1 MSYQTAITIKE
12 AINHIRKRQYVLPSI
27 QREFVW
33 GPEQI
38 EMLFDSLMRDYPIST
53 FLFWQVDKTRIK
65 QFQFYEFLKDY
76 HQKKKTHNTKADLSD
91 DEDVIALL
99 DGQQRLTS
107 LYVALTGSYAKK
119 KPYHHWNN
127 DAAFPPKKMHLNLLS
142 PSLEMET
149 EFQFKFL
156 AEDEVENSTECF
168 WFDCSM
174 ILEFSNLGQISTFLM
189 KNGLMDTSKISETQ
203 SEFAINTLNEF
214 FNVVHQKGT
223 ISYYLEKSPE
233 LDKVLQI
240 FIRINSGGTVLSYSD
255 LLLSIATAQWT
266 ERDARE
272 VIHEFVDDINAI
284 GGGFD
289 FSKDNV
295 LKSCLVLAD
304 LDVRFKVD
312 NFTKENMKKIESN
325 WDGISGALKA
335 AVRLVSKLGYRRD
348 NLTAT
353 NAIIPIAYFIYIN
366 EFEDSILHNSE
377 REDDRKSIREWLA
390 RVLLKGTFG
399 GQPDSLY
406 PKMRELMNKHEGR
419 FPLKEIIA
427 NYSGQRKSISFSE
440 EDIENL
446 LDLEYG
452 KRGTYSA
459 LTLLYPGLNYTFNYH
474 QDHIHPKSAF
484 HKTSLRKAGFS
495 EEDIDN
501 FKMWFNTLPNLQ
513 LMQETENIQK
523 SAKPLETW
531 LDAQYPTESGRNA
544 YLQQHYISTEASL
557 TLKDFE
563 AFHDERWE
571 TLKQKFIEILGATV
585 STEELET

>member
-1 MSYQTAITIKE
+1 MSYQTAITIKD
-12 AINHIRKRQYVLPSI
+12 AINNIRKRKYVLPSI

-33 GPEQI
+33 HPEQI

-53 FLFWQVDKTRIK
+53 FLFWQVDKDRVGA
-65 QFQFYEFLKDY
+65 FQFYEFLKDY
-76 HQKKKTHNTKADLSD
+76 HEKKNRHNAKADLAT

-107 LYVALTGSYAKK
+107 LYVALCGSYAKK
-119 KPYHHWNN
+119 KPYHHWSN
-127 DAAFPPKKMHLNLLS
+127 DKAFPPKYLYLYLLE
-142 PSLEMET
+142 PSDEMET
-149 EFQFKFL
+149 EFRFKFL
-156 AEDEVENSTECF
+156 TKAEAKTDKG
-168 WFDCSM
+168 WFRCSK
-174 ILEFSNLGQISTFLM
+174 ILKFEDLSSVQMYLM
-189 KNGLMDTSKISETQ
+189 EKGLTDTSKYSKKQ
-203 SEFAINTLNEF
+203 SKFAITTLSEF
-214 FNVVHQKGT
+214 FNVIHQKGT
-223 ISYYLEKSPE
+223 ISYFLEKSPE

-284 GGGFD
+284 GDGFD

-295 LKSCLVLAD
+295 LKACLVLAD
-304 LDVRFKVD
+304 LDVKFKVD
-312 NFTKENMKKIESN
+312 NFTKGNMKKIESN
-325 WDGISGALKA
+325 WDGISGALKS

-484 HKTSLRKAGFS
+484 HKTRLRKAGFS
-495 EEDIDN
+495 EEDIEN
-501 FKMWFNTLPNLQ
+501 FKGWFNTLSNLQ

-523 SAKPLETW
+523 SAKPFETW
-531 LDAQYPTESGRNA
+531 INSQYPTEVGRNA

-557 TLKDFE
+557 DLKDFE
-563 AFHDERWE
+563 AFYGERWE
-571 TLKQKFIEILGATV
+571 ALKQKFIEILGATV
-585 STEELET
+585 TTEELEA

>member
-33 GPEQI
+33 TPEQI

-53 FLFWQVDKTRIK
+53 FLFWQVDKSRIND
-65 QFQFYEFLKDY
+65 FQFYEFLKNY
-76 HQKKKTHNTKADLSD
+76 HEKKCTHNTKADLSN

-119 KPYHHWNN
+119 KPYHHWSN
-127 DAAFPPKKMHLNLLS
+127 DKAFPPKKLYLNLLS
-142 PSLEMET
+142 PSEEMET

-156 AEDEVENSTECF
+156 ADDEIVNSNECF
-168 WFDCSM
+168 WFDCSK
-174 ILEFSNLGQISTFLM
+174 ILDFTNLGQISTFLM
-189 KNGLMDTSKISETQ
+189 KNGLMDTSKITEGQ
-203 SEFAINTLNEF
+203 SEFAITTLNEF
-214 FNVVHQKGT
+214 FNVIHQKGT

-266 ERDARE
+266 QGHARE
-272 VIHEFVDDINAI
+272 VIHEFVDDINKI
-284 GGGFD
+284 GNGFD

-304 LDVRFKVD
+304 LDVKFKVD
-312 NFTKENMKKIESN
+312 NFTKENIKKIEVN
-325 WDGISGALKA
+325 WDGISTAIKT
-335 AVRLVSKLGYRRD
+335 AVTLVFHLGYRRD
-348 NLTAT
+348 NLQAT
-353 NAIIPIAYFIYIN
+353 NAIIPIAYFIYKN
-366 EFEDSILHNSE
+366 GFESSILLKGE
-377 REDDRKSIREWLA
+377 REDDRKAISEWLA

-406 PKMRELMNKHEGR
+406 PQMRKLVNEHLGR
-419 FPLKEIIA
+419 FPLPEIIA
-427 NYSGQRKSISFSE
+427 HYSGQRKSISFSE
-440 EDIENL
+440 QDIDNL
-446 LDLEYG
+446 LRLEYG

-459 LTLLYPGLNYTFNYH
+459 LSLLYPGLNYSFNFH

-484 HKTSLRKAGFS
+484 YIKKLRKSGFT
-495 EEDIDN
+495 EGQIET
-501 FKMWFNTLPNLQ
+501 FKGQFNTLPNLQ
-513 LMQETENIQK
+513 FLEGVQNMEK
-523 SAKPLETW
+523 SAQSFEAW
-531 LDAQYPTESGRNA
+531 LNEKYASSAERQT
-544 YLQQHYISTEASL
+544 YLQQHYIPTDISL
-557 TLKDFE
+557 ELNDFE
-563 AFHDERWE
+563 VFYKARSKVIKER
-571 TLKQKFIEILGATV
+571 FIAILGATV
-585 STEELET
+585 NSSEEDT

>member
-1 MSYQTAITIKE
+1 MSYQTAITIND
-12 AINHIRKRQYVLPSI
+12 AINNIRKRKYVLPSI

-33 GPEQI
+33 HPEQI

-53 FLFWQVDKTRIK
+53 FLFWQVDKERVGS
-65 QFQFYEFLKDY
+65 FQFYEFLKDY
-76 HQKKKTHNTKADLSD
+76 HEKKNRHNSKADLAT

-107 LYVALTGSYAKK
+107 LYVALCGSYAKK

-127 DAAFPPKKMHLNLLS
+127 DKAFPPKKLYLYLLK
-142 PSLEMET
+142 PSEEIET
-149 EFQFKFL
+149 EYTFKFL
-156 AEDEVENSTECF
+156 TKDEAKADKGWFKCSKILKFEDLSSVQMYLTDKELT
-168 WFDCSM
+168 
-174 ILEFSNLGQISTFLM
+174 
-189 KNGLMDTSKISETQ
+189 DTSQYTKNQ
-203 SEFAINTLNEF
+203 AKFAIKTLSEF
-214 FNVVHQKGT
+214 FNVIHQKGT
-223 ISYYLEKSPE
+223 ISYFLEKSPE

-272 VIHEFVDDINAI
+272 VIHEFVDDINEI
-284 GGGFD
+284 GDGFD

-304 LDVRFKVD
+304 LDVKFKVD
-312 NFTKENMKKIESN
+312 NFTKKNMAKIESN
-325 WDGISGALKA
+325 WEGISGALKE

-353 NAIIPIAYFIYIN
+353 NAIIPIAYFIYTN
-366 EFEDSILHNSE
+366 EFESSILHNSA
-377 REDDRKSIREWLA
+377 REEDRKSIREWLA

-406 PKMRELMNKHEGR
+406 PKMRELIKKHEGR

-440 EDIENL
+440 EDIDNL

-484 HKTSLRKAGFS
+484 HKASLRKGGFS
-495 EEDIDN
+495 EEDIEY
-501 FKMWFNTLPNLQ
+501 FKECFNTLPNLQ

-523 SAKPLETW
+523 SDKPFKTW
-531 LDAQYPTESGRNA
+531 LKEQYPSKSDRNA
-544 YLQQHYISTEASL
+544 YLQQHYISADVSL
-557 TLKDFE
+557 DLKGFE
-563 AFHDERWE
+563 EFYDQRWE
-571 TLKQKFIEILGATV
+571 TLKQRFIKILGATV
-585 STEELET
+585 SAEELET

>member
-1 MSYQTAITIKE
+1 MSYQTAITIKD
-12 AINHIRKRQYVLPSI
+12 AINNIRKRKYVLPSI

-33 GPEQI
+33 HPEQI

-53 FLFWQVDKTRIK
+53 FLFWQVDKDRVGA
-65 QFQFYEFLKDY
+65 FQFYEFLKDY
-76 HQKKKTHNTKADLSD
+76 HEKKNRHNAKADLAT

-107 LYVALTGSYAKK
+107 LYVALCGSYAKK
-119 KPYHHWNN
+119 KPYHHWSN
-127 DAAFPPKKMHLNLLS
+127 DKAFPPKYLYLYLLE
-142 PSLEMET
+142 PSDEMET
-149 EFQFKFL
+149 EFRF
-156 AEDEVENSTECF
+156 
-168 WFDCSM
+168 
-174 ILEFSNLGQISTFLM
+174 TFLTKAEAKTDKGWFRCSKILKFEDLSSVQM
-189 KNGLMDTSKISETQ
+189 YLMEKGLTDTSKYSKKQ
-203 SEFAINTLNEF
+203 SKFAITTLSEF
-214 FNVVHQKGT
+214 FNVIHQKGT
-223 ISYYLEKSPE
+223 ISYFLEKSPE

-284 GGGFD
+284 GDGFD

-295 LKSCLVLAD
+295 LKTCLVLAD
-304 LDVRFKVD
+304 LDVKFKVD
-312 NFTKENMKKIESN
+312 NFTKGNMRKIESN

-406 PKMRELMNKHEGR
+406 PKMRELMNKHKGR
-419 FPLKEIIA
+419 YPLKEIIA

-495 EEDIDN
+495 EEDIEN
-501 FKMWFNTLPNLQ
+501 FKSWFNTLPNLQ

-523 SAKPLETW
+523 SAKPFETW
-531 LDAQYPTESGRNA
+531 LDAQYPTEAGRNA
-544 YLQQHYISTEASL
+544 YLQQHFISTEASL
-557 TLKDFE
+557 ALKDFE

>member
-1 MSYQTAITIKE
+1 
-12 AINHIRKRQYVLPSI
+12 
-27 QREFVW
+27 
-33 GPEQI
+33 
-38 EMLFDSLMRDYPIST
+38 
-53 FLFWQVDKTRIK
+53 
-65 QFQFYEFLKDY
+65 
-76 HQKKKTHNTKADLSD
+76 
-91 DEDVIALL
+91 
-99 DGQQRLTS
+99 
-107 LYVALTGSYAKK
+107 
-119 KPYHHWNN
+119 
-127 DAAFPPKKMHLNLLS
+127 
-142 PSLEMET
+142 
-149 EFQFKFL
+149 
-156 AEDEVENSTECF
+156 
-168 WFDCSM
+168 
-174 ILEFSNLGQISTFLM
+174 
-189 KNGLMDTSKISETQ
+189 
-203 SEFAINTLNEF
+203 
-214 FNVVHQKGT
+214 
-223 ISYYLEKSPE
+223 
-233 LDKVLQI
+233 
-240 FIRINSGGTVLSYSD
+240 
-255 LLLSIATAQWT
+255 
-266 ERDARE
+266 
-272 VIHEFVDDINAI
+272 
-284 GGGFD
+284 
-289 FSKDNV
+289 
-295 LKSCLVLAD
+295 
-304 LDVRFKVD
+304 
-312 NFTKENMKKIESN
+312 MKKIESN

-406 PKMRELMNKHEGR
+406 PKMRELMNKHKGR

-523 SAKPLETW
+523 SAKPFETW

>member
-1 MSYQTAITIKE
+1 MSYQTAITIKD
-12 AINHIRKRQYVLPSI
+12 AINNIRKRKYVLPSI

-33 GPEQI
+33 RPEQI

-53 FLFWQVDKTRIK
+53 FLFWQVDKDRVSA
-65 QFQFYEFLKDY
+65 FQFYEFLKDY
-76 HQKKKTHNTKADLSD
+76 HEKKNRHNAKADLAT

-107 LYVALTGSYAKK
+107 LYVALCGSYAKK
-119 KPYHHWNN
+119 KPYHHWSN
-127 DAAFPPKKMHLNLLS
+127 DKAFPPKYLYLYLLE
-142 PSLEMET
+142 PSDEMET
-149 EFQFKFL
+149 EFRFKFL
-156 AEDEVENSTECF
+156 TKAEAKTDKG
-168 WFDCSM
+168 WFRCSK
-174 ILEFSNLGQISTFLM
+174 ILKFEDLSSVQMYLM
-189 KNGLMDTSKISETQ
+189 EKGLTDTSKYSKKQ
-203 SEFAINTLNEF
+203 SKFAITTLSEF
-214 FNVVHQKGT
+214 FNVIHQKGT
-223 ISYYLEKSPE
+223 ISYFLEKSPE

-284 GGGFD
+284 GDGFD

-295 LKSCLVLAD
+295 LKTCLVLAD
-304 LDVRFKVD
+304 LDVKFKVD
-312 NFTKENMKKIESN
+312 NFTKGNMKKIESN
-325 WDGISGALKA
+325 WDGISGALKS

-523 SAKPLETW
+523 SAKPFETW

>member
-1 MSYQTAITIKE
+1 MSYQTAITIND
-12 AINHIRKRQYVLPSI
+12 AINNIRKRKYVLPSI

-33 GPEQI
+33 HPEQI

-53 FLFWQVDKTRIK
+53 FLFWQVDKERVGS
-65 QFQFYEFLKDY
+65 FQFYEFLKDY
-76 HQKKKTHNTKADLSD
+76 HEKKNRHNSKADLAT

-107 LYVALTGSYAKK
+107 LYVALCGSYAKK

-127 DAAFPPKKMHLNLLS
+127 DKAFPPKKLYLYLLK
-142 PSLEMET
+142 PSEEIET
-149 EFQFKFL
+149 EYTFKFL
-156 AEDEVENSTECF
+156 TKDEAKADKGWFKCSKILKFEDLSSVQMYLTDKELT
-168 WFDCSM
+168 
-174 ILEFSNLGQISTFLM
+174 
-189 KNGLMDTSKISETQ
+189 DTSQYTKNQ
-203 SEFAINTLNEF
+203 AKFAIKTLSEF
-214 FNVVHQKGT
+214 FNVIHQKGT
-223 ISYYLEKSPE
+223 ISYFLEKSPE

-272 VIHEFVDDINAI
+272 VIHEFVDDINEI
-284 GGGFD
+284 GDGFD

-304 LDVRFKVD
+304 LDVKFKVD
-312 NFTKENMKKIESN
+312 NFTKKNMAKIESN
-325 WDGISGALKA
+325 WEGISGALKE

-353 NAIIPIAYFIYIN
+353 NAIIPIAYFIYTN
-366 EFEDSILHNSE
+366 EFESSILHNSA
-377 REDDRKSIREWLA
+377 REEDRKSIREWLA

-406 PKMRELMNKHEGR
+406 PKMRELIKKHEGR

-440 EDIENL
+440 EDIDNL

-484 HKTSLRKAGFS
+484 HKASLRKGGFS
-495 EEDIDN
+495 EEDIEY
-501 FKMWFNTLPNLQ
+501 FKECFNTLPNLQ

-523 SAKPLETW
+523 SDKPFKTW
-531 LDAQYPTESGRNA
+531 LKEQYPSKSDRNA
-544 YLQQHYISTEASL
+544 YLQQHYISADVSL
-557 TLKDFE
+557 DLKCFE
-563 AFHDERWE
+563 EFYDQRWE
-571 TLKQKFIEILGATV
+571 TLKQRFIKILGATV
-585 STEELET
+585 SAEELET

>member
-1 MSYQTAITIKE
+1 MSYQTAITIKD
-12 AINHIRKRQYVLPSI
+12 AINNIRKRKYVLPSI

-33 GPEQI
+33 HPEQI

-53 FLFWQVDKTRIK
+53 FLFWQVDKDRVGA
-65 QFQFYEFLKDY
+65 FQFYEFLKDY
-76 HQKKKTHNTKADLSD
+76 HEKKNRHNAKADLAT

-107 LYVALTGSYAKK
+107 LYVALCGSYAKK
-119 KPYHHWNN
+119 KPYHHWSN
-127 DAAFPPKKMHLNLLS
+127 DKAFPPKYLYLYLLE
-142 PSLEMET
+142 PSDEMET
-149 EFQFKFL
+149 EFRFKFL
-156 AEDEVENSTECF
+156 TKAEAKTDKG
-168 WFDCSM
+168 WFRCSK
-174 ILEFSNLGQISTFLM
+174 ILKFEDLSSVQMYLM
-189 KNGLMDTSKISETQ
+189 EKGLTDTSKYSKKK
-203 SEFAINTLNEF
+203 SKFAITTLSEF
-214 FNVVHQKGT
+214 FNVIHQKGT
-223 ISYYLEKSPE
+223 ISYFLEKSPE

-284 GGGFD
+284 GDGFD

-295 LKSCLVLAD
+295 LKTCLVLAD
-304 LDVRFKVD
+304 LDVKFKVD
-312 NFTKENMKKIESN
+312 NFTKGNMKKIESN
-325 WDGISGALKA
+325 WDGISGALKS

-495 EEDIDN
+495 EEDIEN
-501 FKMWFNTLPNLQ
+501 FKSWFNTLPNLQ

-523 SAKPLETW
+523 SAKPFEQW
-531 LDAQYPTESGRNA
+531 LDAQYPSESGRNA
-544 YLQQHYISTEASL
+544 YLQQHYISTDASL

-585 STEELET
+585 TTEELEA

>member
-1 MSYQTAITIKE
+1 MAYQTAITIKE
-12 AINHIRKRQYVLPSI
+12 AIDQIRKRQYVLPSI

-33 GPEQI
+33 KPNQI

-53 FLFWQVDKTRIK
+53 FLFWEVDKTRIND
-65 QFQFYEFLKDY
+65 FQFYDFLKNY
-76 HQKKKTHNTKADLSD
+76 HEKTKTHNTKIDLTD
-91 DEDVIALL
+91 DEGIIALL

-107 LYVALTGSYAKK
+107 LYVALTGTYARK
-119 KPYHHWNN
+119 KPYHNWNN
-127 DAAFPPKKMHLNLLS
+127 DNAFPPKKLHLNLLA
-142 PSLEMET
+142 PSIELES

-156 AEDEVENSTECF
+156 GEDEIENTNECF
-168 WFDCSM
+168 WFECSK
-174 ILEFSNLGQISTFLM
+174 ILEFSDLGQTAKFLM
-189 KNGLMDTSKISETQ
+189 NNDLMDTSKISQVQ

-214 FNVVHQKGT
+214 FNVIHQKGT

-284 GGGFD
+284 GDGFD
-289 FSKDNV
+289 FSKDTV
-295 LKSCLVLAD
+295 LKTCLVLAD
-304 LDVRFKVD
+304 LDVKFKVD
-312 NFTKENMKKIESN
+312 NFTKENMKKIETN
-325 WDGISGALKA
+325 WDGISGALKV
-335 AVRLVSKLGYRRD
+335 AVQLVSKFGYRRD

-353 NAIIPIAYFIYIN
+353 NAIIPIAYFIYTN
-366 EFEDSILHNSE
+366 KFKDSILHHSA
-377 REDDRKSIREWLA
+377 REEDRKSIREWLA

-399 GQPDSLY
+399 GQPDSIY
-406 PKMRELMNKHEGR
+406 PKMRELIKKHEGR

-452 KRGTYSA
+452 KRGTYSV
-459 LTLLYPGLNYTFNYH
+459 LTLLYPGLNYAFNYH
-474 QDHIHPKSAF
+474 QDHIHPKSSF
-484 HKTSLRKAGFS
+484 HKTSLRKAGFK
-495 EEDIDN
+495 EDEIEN
-501 FKMWFNTLPNLQ
+501 FKEWFNTLPNLQ
-513 LMQETENIQK
+513 LIQETENIQK
-523 SAKPLETW
+523 SDTPFGAW
-531 LDAQYPTESGRNA
+531 LRKRHRSKSNRNA
-544 YLQQHYISTEASL
+544 YLQQHYISTDVSL
-557 TLKDFE
+557 DLKDFE

-585 STEELET
+585 STSELEN

>member
-1 MSYQTAITIKE
+1 MSYQTAITIND
-12 AINHIRKRQYVLPSI
+12 AINNIRKRKYVLPSI

-33 GPEQI
+33 HPEQI

-53 FLFWQVDKTRIK
+53 FLFWQVDKERVGS
-65 QFQFYEFLKDY
+65 FQFYEFLKDY
-76 HQKKKTHNTKADLSD
+76 HEKKNRHNSKADLAT

-107 LYVALTGSYAKK
+107 LYVALCGSYAKK

-127 DAAFPPKKMHLNLLS
+127 DKAFPPKKLYLYLLE
-142 PSLEMET
+142 PSEEIET
-149 EFQFKFL
+149 EYTFKFL
-156 AEDEVENSTECF
+156 TKDEAKADKGWFKCSKILKFEDLSSVQMYLTDKELT
-168 WFDCSM
+168 
-174 ILEFSNLGQISTFLM
+174 
-189 KNGLMDTSKISETQ
+189 DTSQYTKNQ
-203 SEFAINTLNEF
+203 AKFAIKTLSEF

-223 ISYYLEKSPE
+223 ISYFLEKSPE

-272 VIHEFVDDINAI
+272 VIHEFVDDINEI
-284 GGGFD
+284 GDGFD

-304 LDVRFKVD
+304 LDVKFKVD
-312 NFTKENMKKIESN
+312 NFTKKNMAKIESN
-325 WDGISGALKA
+325 WEGISGALKE

-353 NAIIPIAYFIYIN
+353 NAIIPIAYFIYTN
-366 EFEDSILHNSE
+366 EFESSILHNSA
-377 REDDRKSIREWLA
+377 REEDRKSIREWLA

-406 PKMRELMNKHEGR
+406 PKMRELIKKYEGR

-440 EDIENL
+440 EDIDNL

-484 HKTSLRKAGFS
+484 HKASLRKGGFS
-495 EEDIDN
+495 EEDIEY
-501 FKMWFNTLPNLQ
+501 FKECFNTLPNLQ

-523 SAKPLETW
+523 SDKPFETW
-531 LDAQYPTESGRNA
+531 LKEQYPSKSDRNA
-544 YLQQHYISTEASL
+544 YLQQHYISADVSL
-557 TLKDFE
+557 GLKGFE
-563 AFHDERWE
+563 EFYDQRSE
-571 TLKQKFIEILGATV
+571 TLKQRFIKILGATV
-585 STEELET
+585 SAEELET

>member
-1 MSYQTAITIKE
+1 MSYQTAITIKD
-12 AINHIRKRQYVLPSI
+12 AINNIRKRKYVLPSI

-33 GPEQI
+33 RPEQI

-53 FLFWQVDKTRIK
+53 FLFWQVDKDRVGA
-65 QFQFYEFLKDY
+65 FQFYEFLKDY
-76 HQKKKTHNTKADLSD
+76 HEKKNRHNAKADLAT

-107 LYVALTGSYAKK
+107 LYVALCGSYAKK
-119 KPYHHWNN
+119 KPYHHWSN
-127 DAAFPPKKMHLNLLS
+127 DKAFPPKYLYLYLLE
-142 PSLEMET
+142 PSDEMET
-149 EFQFKFL
+149 EFRFKFL
-156 AEDEVENSTECF
+156 TKAEAKTDKG
-168 WFDCSM
+168 WFRCSK
-174 ILEFSNLGQISTFLM
+174 ILKFEDLSSVQMYLM
-189 KNGLMDTSKISETQ
+189 EKGLTDTSKYSKKQ
-203 SEFAINTLNEF
+203 SKFAITTLSEF
-214 FNVVHQKGT
+214 FNVIHQKGT
-223 ISYYLEKSPE
+223 ISYFLEKSPE

-272 VIHEFVDDINAI
+272 VIHEFVDDIKAI
-284 GGGFD
+284 GDGFD

-295 LKSCLVLAD
+295 LKTCLVLAD
-304 LDVRFKVD
+304 LDVKFKVD
-312 NFTKENMKKIESN
+312 NFTKGNMKKIESN
-325 WDGISGALKA
+325 WDGISGALKS

-446 LDLEYG
+446 LELEYG

-523 SAKPLETW
+523 SAKPFETW

>member
-1 MSYQTAITIKE
+1 MSYQTAITIND
-12 AINHIRKRQYVLPSI
+12 AINNIRKRKYVLPSI

-33 GPEQI
+33 HPEQI

-53 FLFWQVDKTRIK
+53 FLFWQVDKERVGS
-65 QFQFYEFLKDY
+65 FQFYEFLKDY
-76 HQKKKTHNTKADLSD
+76 HEKKNRHNSKADLAT

-107 LYVALTGSYAKK
+107 LYVALCGSYAKK

-127 DAAFPPKKMHLNLLS
+127 DKAFPPKKLYLYLLE
-142 PSLEMET
+142 PSEEIET
-149 EFQFKFL
+149 EYTFKFL
-156 AEDEVENSTECF
+156 TKEEAKADKGWFKCSKILKFEDLSSVQMYLTDKELT
-168 WFDCSM
+168 
-174 ILEFSNLGQISTFLM
+174 
-189 KNGLMDTSKISETQ
+189 DTSQYTKNQ
-203 SEFAINTLNEF
+203 AKFAIKTLSEF

-223 ISYYLEKSPE
+223 ISYFLEKSPE

-272 VIHEFVDDINAI
+272 VIHEFVDDINEI
-284 GGGFD
+284 GDGFD

-304 LDVRFKVD
+304 LDVKFKVD
-312 NFTKENMKKIESN
+312 NFTKKNMAKIESN
-325 WDGISGALKA
+325 WEGISGALKE

-353 NAIIPIAYFIYIN
+353 NAIIPIAYFIYTN
-366 EFEDSILHNSE
+366 EFESSILHNSA
-377 REDDRKSIREWLA
+377 REEDRKSIREWLA

-406 PKMRELMNKHEGR
+406 PKMRELIKKHEGR

-440 EDIENL
+440 EDIDNL

-484 HKTSLRKAGFS
+484 HKASLRKGGFS
-495 EEDIDN
+495 EEDIEY
-501 FKMWFNTLPNLQ
+501 FKECFNTLPNLQ

-523 SAKPLETW
+523 SDKPFKTW
-531 LDAQYPTESGRNA
+531 LKEQYPSKSDRNA
-544 YLQQHYISTEASL
+544 YLQQHYISADVSL
-557 TLKDFE
+557 DLKGFE
-563 AFHDERWE
+563 EFYDQRWE
-571 TLKQKFIEILGATV
+571 TLKQRFIKILGATV
-585 STEELET
+585 SAEELET